1 MQLPVFQLAMRT
13 GPAPGKI
20 FELTQ
25 PEISIGRDVSNDF
38 IINDVEI
45 SRRHARL
52 YLQGTQYIIEDLGST
67 NGTFINGQRLSGPH
81 VLRTGDVILLGEN
94 VTLVFTEAVSDP
106 NATVVSNMAAPPISA
121 SVSPPSPPPPPPQ
134 AYAPPQSQIPQVP
147 TGDLSERLPQAP
159 APSRRISPWLIG
171 CGLIFVMGCL
181 VVVGALWYI
190 DSHYLWC
197 SVMPFIPGCP

>member
-1 MQLPVFQLAMRT
+1 MQTQVPEFQFTMRT

-20 FELTQ
+20 FELNQ

-81 VLRTGDVILLGEN
+81 VLRSGDVVLLGEN
-94 VTLVFTEAVSDP
+94 VTLVFGESISDP
-106 NATVVSNMAAPPISA
+106 NATVVSNAAGPAMSAPPM
-121 SVSPPSPPPPPPQ
+121 PQ
-134 AYAPPQSQIPQVP
+134 TAPEYAPAMEKISSQIA
-147 TGDLSERLPQAP
+147 TGNLNGKLPQAP
-159 APSRRISPWLIG
+159 APSRRLGWVWAG
-171 CGLIFVMGCL
+171 CGCL
-181 VVVGALWYI
+181 VVVCVVTVAVLWYI
-190 DSHYLWC
+190 DANYLWC
-197 SVMPFIPGCP
+197 TVLPFIPGCP